1 MKNIMVI
8 DGAENCV
15 YDIFATPDDDFAL
28 IFPEGTDIAF
38 IEDIER
44 RADAD
49 LVFEA
54 LKRTWSNRV
63 PKREAVGIHG
73 IVFYQLYAKR
83 KYYPTLR
90 DEEALNPDGSALR

>member
-15 YDIFATPDDDFAL
+15 YDIFAAPDYDFAL
-28 IFPEGTDIAF
+28 IFSEGTDVAF

-44 RADAD
+44 RPNAE

-54 LKRTWSNRV
+54 LKRTWSKRI

-73 IVFYQLYAKR
+73 ILFYQLYGKR

-90 DEEALNPDGSALR
+90 DEEAVNPDGSALR

>member
-15 YDIFATPDDDFAL
+15 YDIFAASDDDFAL
-28 IFPEGTDIAF
+28 IFPEGADVAF

-44 RADAD
+44 RPNVE

-54 LKRTWSNRV
+54 LKRTWSSRI
-63 PKREAVGIHG
+63 PKRDASGIHG

-83 KYYPTLR
+83 QYYPTLR
-90 DEEALNPDGSALR
+90 DEEAANPDGSALR